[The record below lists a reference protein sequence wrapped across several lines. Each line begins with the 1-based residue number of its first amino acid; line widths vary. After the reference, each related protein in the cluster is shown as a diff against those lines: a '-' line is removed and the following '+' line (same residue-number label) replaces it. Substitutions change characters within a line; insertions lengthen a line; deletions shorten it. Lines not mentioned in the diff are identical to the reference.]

1 MSKILVAYFSASSGR
16 VTERAAKNLAEAAG
30 ADLYEI
36 TPAVPYSSADLNWND
51 KNSRSTIE
59 MKDTGSR
66 PKIAGALPDISK
78 YDVLLVGFP
87 IWWYEAPRIIAT
99 FLESIDLAGR
109 TVAAFATSG
118 GSGMGDTDKKL
129 KAICPSANW
138 KQGKLLRARDPK
150 ERLAEWIRDLGI

>member
-16 VTERAAKNLAEAAG
+16 VTERAAKGLAEAAG
-30 ADLYEI
+30 GDLYEI
-36 TPAVPYSSADLNWND
+36 VPAVPYTAADLNWND
-51 KNSRSTIE
+51 KRSRSTVE
-59 MKDTGSR
+59 MNDASSR

-78 YDVLLVGFP
+78 YDALLIGFP

-99 FLESIDLAGR
+99 FLESVDLAGR

-129 KAICPSANW
+129 KAICPSADW
-138 KQGKLLRARDPK
+138 KTGRLFRASEPK
-150 ERLAEWIRDLGI
+150 ERMAAWVRELGI

>member
-1 MSKILVAYFSASSGR
+1 MSKILVAYFSASTGR
-16 VTERAAKNLAEAAG
+16 VTERLAKSLAEAAG

-36 TPAVPYSSADLNWND
+36 VPAVPYTAADLDWND
-51 KNSRSTIE
+51 KRSRSTIE
-59 MKDTGSR
+59 MKDASSR
-66 PKIAGALPDISK
+66 PKIAGASPDISK
-78 YDVLLVGFP
+78 YDALLVGFP

-99 FLESIDLAGR
+99 FLESMDLSGR

-138 KQGKLLRARDPK
+138 KPGKLLRTRDPK
-150 ERLAEWIRDLGI
+150 EHLAEWIRDLGI